1 MRMTD
6 IAEKIARQI
15 GSSHLSTFFLNAPPG
30 AGKTHLLSTLGDSMS
45 ETLAATLSSKLHVL
59 GPYTISDLSL
69 KSFLQPLLQDLKDSF
84 FLPLDVDFDQD
95 ISFFEFLLSLRKK
108 IIANKKQHFLVLY
121 DLQDAYKFPIQ
132 SLASI
137 FSQIRALGERWKDGD
152 IRFSII
158 TAGCWD
164 HHKLMEHFEEKQ
176 TSWSYIP
183 GENYVTMQGVDTE
196 AISSLVERLDLAEK
210 RIPYGDFL
218 FILCGGHPGCAFE
231 VLQAAS
237 SDALS
242 FSTLLSSV
250 DKVAKDGASTN
261 KLVEFWSDLPEETKP
276 MLLNL
281 LRHKYLSAPLVLSS
295 NLIQLYDYGI
305 LAHKTINERS
315 YLSFRSWYVE
325 LVIRYHLTD
334 IGITV
339 NGTLPELIEIIP
351 DATAIC
357 MEGYSLVNEIENL
370 VRNFVSAY
378 LWAHKLPSDDHPLKD
393 KLYKF
398 SEEKGREEDAYE
410 RALDWKERSL
420 KRKVESANLNPLIA
434 FLSTT
439 SLADLVLEIGQ
450 ETNSQS
456 WMDIS
461 CAIRDMSG
469 VRDAIMHNQIIDDSD
484 LSMLYDI
491 QEKVYKALSQND

>member
-1 MRMTD
+1 MTD

-30 AGKTHLLSTLGDSMS
+30 AGKTHFLSTLGDSMS
-45 ETLAATLSSKLHVL
+45 DTVAAMLTSKLHVL
-59 GPYTISDLSL
+59 GPYSISDLSL
-69 KSFLQPLLQDLKDSF
+69 KFFLRPLIQDLKDAL
-84 FLPLDVDFDQD
+84 FLPSDIAFDED
-95 ISFFEFLLSLRKK
+95 ASFFESLFSLREK
-108 IIANKKQHFLVLY
+108 IKVNKKQHFLVLY
-121 DLQDAYKFPIQ
+121 DLQDAYKFPVQ
-132 SLASI
+132 ALASV
-137 FSQIRALGERWKDGD
+137 FSQIRGLGEKWKDGD

-158 TAGCWD
+158 TTGCWD
-164 HHKLMEHFEEKQ
+164 HHKMMDYFEEKQ

-183 GENYVTMQGVDTE
+183 GENYVTMQGVNAE
-196 AISSLVERLDLAEK
+196 AVSTLVKRFDLAENK
-210 RIPYGDFL
+210 IPYGDFL
-218 FILCGGHPGCAFE
+218 FSLCGGHPGCAFE
-231 VLQAAS
+231 ILQVAS
-237 SDALS
+237 SEALS
-242 FSTLLSSV
+242 FSKLLSSI
-250 DKVAKDGASTN
+250 DKVAKDSAGTS
-261 KLVEFWSDLPEETKP
+261 KLVQFWSDLPEETKP
-276 MLLNL
+276 MILNL
-281 LRHKYLSAPLVLSS
+281 LRHKYLSASSVLPS
-295 NLIQLYDYGI
+295 NLIRLYDYGI
-305 LAHKTINERS
+305 LAHRTINERS

-325 LVIRYHLTD
+325 LVIRYHLTEL
-334 IGITV
+334 GITV
-339 NGTLPELIEIIP
+339 DGTLPELIEIIP

-357 MEGYSLVNEIENL
+357 LEGYSLVNEIENL

-378 LWAHKLPSDDHPLKD
+378 LWGHKLPSEDHPLKD

-420 KRKVESANLNPLIA
+420 KRKVESAKLNPLIA